1 MVQVTAVDSMLC
13 PQSDQAILLFV
24 KSSRSWLVR
33 SEFQSLTKNKTEIF
47 FRTKKN
53 SWLHK
58 AYRSFWRVPKHTE
71 KAKDVVVFKSGPGKK
86 APKKH
91 LTYKK
96 SFRLTKWLHRFI
108 AHLLLL
114 STTFGIITHRAHSG
128 KWKRRGRE
136 INSAKLKKTLM
147 CFWIENRYLFYLT
160 TKDTE
165 CSRSR
170 VINGKE
176 KPPPILRLMM
186 GWWHAPVVGRWF
198 HGPYNLLYSRSS
210 CTEGIANDDDDD
222 GEFRDMQRFNLPF
235 ESVHKSRTDSSFLTW
250 RKRREEKKR
259 PTLNVDDEIMVISQ
273 RLGKTQPN
281 YSLLRNVV
289 SFLFLYSN
297 HLAY

>member
-1 MVQVTAVDSMLC
+1 
-13 PQSDQAILLFV
+13 
-24 KSSRSWLVR
+24 
-33 SEFQSLTKNKTEIF
+33 
-47 FRTKKN
+47 
-53 SWLHK
+53 
-58 AYRSFWRVPKHTE
+58 
-71 KAKDVVVFKSGPGKK
+71 
-86 APKKH
+86 
-91 LTYKK
+91 
-96 SFRLTKWLHRFI
+96 
-108 AHLLLL
+108 
-114 STTFGIITHRAHSG
+114 
-128 KWKRRGRE
+128 
-136 INSAKLKKTLM
+136 M

-235 ESVHKSRTDSSFLTW
+235 ESVHKGRTDSSFLTW
-250 RKRREEKKR
+250 RKRRRGEKKR
-259 PTLNVDDEIMVISQ
+259 PGLNVEDEIMVISQ

-289 SFLFLYSN
+289 SFLLFCILTILLILTVHQSAWWCFYQLKKLVITLSGR
-297 HLAY
+297 AKRKRGRE